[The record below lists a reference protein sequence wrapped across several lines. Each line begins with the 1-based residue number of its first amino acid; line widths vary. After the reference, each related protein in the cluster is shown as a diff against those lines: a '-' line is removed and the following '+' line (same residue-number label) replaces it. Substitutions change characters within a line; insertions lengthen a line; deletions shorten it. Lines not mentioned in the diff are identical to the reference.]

1 MHVAQAEP
9 SSSFL
14 EQAPTFA
21 SQLGVEPTFATSF
34 DEQYGEPFEPTSPR
48 LHRRASTSSLV
59 LQPVLDTSAF
69 SPPALAV
76 DTLGTSA
83 VAAADTMADSASLDT
98 SIYLV
103 DEQWQP
109 SSAGT
114 PGRSR
119 SVTHAARLENPTGGL
134 NLAAPPAAHTQ
145 SSYLPVRFAARQV
158 GQSVTQ
164 RPAPPPQQQQQQ
176 QQQQQRARAEHP
188 PPRPAPQ
195 RQLEQSRHAPHYV
208 EESQTGEQRFVP
220 LQRAPKPAR
229 PIGRAVEP
237 DFPLAEP
244 LRRRA
249 EQVHAVEE
257 QLHVAREQ
265 PHPVVEPDQRRLE
278 PVEEYD
284 PTRPQLDDIRLSL
297 PPPPPSVSRLHQ
309 RRNAIVA
316 TPPTPQPEEPPAF
329 VIINGQRYELARASS
344 PPPDPRFAP
353 TIETR
358 SSFEG
363 ATQAMASLSSA
374 RAARCPQAGVE
385 PCRTDPS
392 HAHGHPPPPG
402 PSSTRRTIASRAAR
416 ASSTRRRRRRT
427 MSSPASACRLGR
439 SRARPSGP
447 TTSSPSSS
455 RAHRLARASS
465 SSERMQVR
473 TQDRAQGRAR
483 RHRRTRSTPRR
494 RRATSR
500 TRPTSTRTRPSHLRR
515 TSTVLRDTS
524 ARLAPR
530 APTSG
535 AGRDLRAASALQAA
549 RRRRFPRRRTRRPS
563 RRRASSTVASTRA
576 SGRRR
581 SCRSKASSP
590 PRSAA
595 SRRRRSS
602 RFARRGSRE
611 RPKARCKEQGCRSA
625 SRGRLRPWSGSGS
638 AWGSVAVVVA
648 GFVEE
653 GLAFV
658 SRRAVRA

>member
-48 LHRRASTSSLV
+48 LQGCASTSSLV

-164 RPAPPPQQQQQQ
+164 RPAPPPQQQQQ

-402 PSSTRRTIASRAAR
+402 PELYASHDRFEGGSSFQHAPPPSSYYEQPGERVPSWTIPRQAVGPDHFFAQLVSRASPRSGVELER
-416 ASSTRRRRRRT
+416 AHAGAHAGPSAGPSAPPSSHAQHSSAAQGYLPHPAYLHSHKAISPPPYVDGPAGYVGAPRSSCADKWRRAG
-427 MSSPASACRLGR
+427 PASGVGAAGGAPPPL
-439 SRARPSGP
+439 STTAYPTPESPSGLFNGGEYP
-447 TTSSPSSS
+447 
-455 RAHRLARASS
+455 
-465 SSERMQVR
+465 
-473 TQDRAQGRAR
+473 GIG
-483 RHRRTRSTPRR
+483 
-494 RRATSR
+494 
-500 TRPTSTRTRPSHLRR
+500 PTSFVPLEGVVAAEIRSEPPATVEPLRP
-515 TSTVLRDTS
+515 
-524 ARLAPR
+524 ARVEGAAEGAVQGAGVQECEPR
-530 APTSG
+530 A
-535 AGRDLRAASALQAA
+535 AAAM
-549 RRRRFPRRRTRRPS
+549 
-563 RRRASSTVASTRA
+563 V
-576 SGRRR
+576 
-581 SCRSKASSP
+581 
-590 PRSAA
+590 
-595 SRRRRSS
+595 
-602 RFARRGSRE
+602 
-611 RPKARCKEQGCRSA
+611 
-625 SRGRLRPWSGSGS
+625 
-638 AWGSVAVVVA
+638 
-648 GFVEE
+648 
-653 GLAFV
+653 GLGLGLG
-658 SRRAVRA
+658 